1 MARKIKIQKFKLNG
15 REYLSFNHPELE
27 KRLCGYSINYVVNL
41 AASSVERVDSHFT
54 ANRRYICPETTVL
67 MLKLGLNVEGAY
79 KIYQGGS
86 VNRYGFREDLLD
98 SVKGVLMGPFSFA
111 SVRPAKPLIEP
122 PAELIPS
129 EVVSIETDDYEKSVP
144 DDLEDLL

>member
-1 MARKIKIQKFKLNG
+1 MARKTKVQKFKLNG

-27 KRLCGYSINYVVNL
+27 KRLCGYSVNYVVNL
-41 AASSVERVDSHFT
+41 AAGSVEKVDSHFT

-86 VNRYGFREDLLD
+86 VNRYGFREDLLEA
-98 SVKGVLMGPFSFA
+98 VKDVLRGPFSFE
-111 SVRPAKPLIEP
+111 SVRPAKPIIEP

-129 EVVSIETDDYEKSVP
+129 EVVSVEP
-144 DDLEDLL
+144 DEHGKPLIDTLKDLL